1 MERNNVVAPN
11 HYTQGHV
18 EVIYEIYDI
27 LGPVGFKAFCLG
39 NWIKYNSRAAHKGGE
54 EDLKKAEVYLEW
66 ATKGLPNLEQRQK
79 EIAASRIPSGASP
92 SPTLTQNKANRAWI
106 VGDWAKTLYGGK
118 WRVGTIKSID
128 EMGVGTAEL
137 FAPEFAY
144 AIVVYLDSLRTS
156 TVEEI
161 RAAQGERK

>member
-1 MERNNVVAPN
+1 MGSLFSGKEVTEMERNNVVAPN

-79 EIAASRIPSGASP
+79 EIAASRIP
-92 SPTLTQNKANRAWI
+92 QWCE
-106 VGDWAKTLYGGK
+106 
-118 WRVGTIKSID
+118 SIAD
-128 EMGVGTAEL
+128 A
-137 FAPEFAY
+137 
-144 AIVVYLDSLRTS
+144 